1 MVTPQ
6 QDSLD
11 DAIDRVAMAMT
22 AVPEDGRA
30 FAWAPGRETTHLT
43 WHWPA
48 VVAAALALIALVTWS
63 PRAPQGPGP
72 AAPTV
77 SPAPLESAAL
87 GASARVTL
95 QAASSAPL
103 DAPLASAQPRARVR
117 SQALSREAGPTGSAF
132 GLPAL
137 DGPPALQINVLGAP
151 LSLTMAEAEPAPLS
165 LNLLEVAG
173 LDPDRKE

>member
-1 MVTPQ
+1 MTPQ
-6 QDSLD
+6 RDSLD
-11 DAIDRVAMAMT
+11 DAIDRVAVAMT
-22 AVPEDGRA
+22 AVPDDGRS
-30 FAWAPGRETTHLT
+30 FAWAAGRETAHLT

-63 PRAPQGPGP
+63 PRAPQAPGP
-72 AAPTV
+72 AVPTV

-87 GASARVTL
+87 GASAMVTR
-95 QAASSAPL
+95 QAASSAPV
-103 DAPLASAQPRARVR
+103 DVPLASVQPRARVR
-117 SQALSREAGPTGSAF
+117 AQASSREAGPTGSTF

-137 DGPPALQINVLGAP
+137 DGPHALQIDVLGAP

-165 LNLLEVAG
+165 LTQLEIAG